1 MTYDQRR
8 ARAVAEAA
16 IREAALVKNHPP
28 DLINVALE
36 RLVEAS
42 LELPAFSTLDEMA
55 ATIRAE
61 VNAAD
66 LRGHRRPD
74 GPGGAA
80 AGAGAAERRRGLTAG
95 RCSTG

>member
-1 MTYDQRR
+1 M
-8 ARAVAEAA
+8 AEAA

-55 ATIRAE
+55 ASIRAE
-61 VNAAD
+61 VNAGIFA
-66 LRGHRRPD
+66 GIVAAD
-74 GPGGAA
+74 GP
-80 AGAGAAERRRGLTAG
+80 
-95 RCSTG
+95 